1 MGAGG
6 NRDIFHGGNF
16 PAAGQSGQPGQ
27 WGQQIRDRV
36 DQFRTNHPNFPQPTP
51 MPAPTPHPFPGG
63 GNTGGVF
70 PGGGDRTGGPFPR
83 QPGNWNRNPRGM

>member
-16 PAAGQSGQPGQ
+16 LAAGQPGQ
-27 WGQQIRDRV
+27 WRQQIRE
-36 DQFRTNHPNFPQPTP
+36 NHPNFPTP
-51 MPAPTPHPFPGG
+51 MPTPTPHPFPGG
-63 GNTGGVF
+63 GHTGGVFPGGGATGGVF

-83 QPGNWNRNPRGM
+83 QPGNWNRNPRGGAM